1 MQEHYVRVLV
11 PLKLDW
17 IPVYRTEL
25 PLKRGD
31 YVNVALSGRKYTG
44 VVWECDALPDISSGR
59 ILPVLSAA
67 EGLPAASEREMKF
80 WTFLSEY
87 YLCSLGEVYKA
98 ARPAQLLRAWQAE
111 LRRMEKA
118 ENARLARKD
127 ALDSAVARLE
137 LRLAALEEKI
147 SSPHRSETVVS
158 GLVSRKE
165 RILAQLEEKRKAAA
179 ALSGQEDIPTTAPA
193 ANTERPLVVHGTQR
207 LQTYMEAVTEALD
220 AGGQVLILTPETAFC
235 ERLETFFSQ
244 RLGSRL
250 HTVGSP
256 ARRGRTAIALEQGT
270 GIAVVC
276 TKNGIFLPFSRLS
289 LIIIDEEQDSLYKQN
304 DSAPRYNGRDSALM
318 LAELHSARVLLGSP
332 SPSLETAYNCMN
344 GKFVQLRLPE
354 TTGRL
359 SVIDVKAE
367 RKKNG
372 MSGYFSRKLVA
383 AIRGC
388 KGKVTLIRGWEKPET
403 LNMEISTL
411 FPENAPEVL
420 SPGELKSRG
429 CDGTRLLAILQ
440 ADALVDDRSFRCD
453 EKALQLVETLRAL
466 VPELI
471 IQTAVSERFDGS
483 KTLESLLAERREFNF
498 PPFSRMVEIRSE
510 ADGEARARHFLK
522 RDAQLGRNK
531 RRILADLPRDCYPDV
546 DPA

>member
-31 YVNVALSGRKYTG
+31 YVNVALSGRNYTG
-44 VVWECDALPDISSGR
+44 VVWECDALPDISFGR
-59 ILPVLSAA
+59 ILPVLSTA
-67 EGLPAASEREMKF
+67 EGLPAASEKEMKF

-111 LRRMEKA
+111 LRRMKKTEK
-118 ENARLARKD
+118 ARLARKD

-137 LRLAALEEKI
+137 FRLAALEEKI

-165 RILAQLEEKRKAAA
+165 RILAQLEEKRMAAA
-179 ALSGQEDIPTTAPA
+179 ALSGQEDIPAPAPA
-193 ANTERPLVVHGTQR
+193 ANTGRPLVVHGTQR

-220 AGGQVLILTPETAFC
+220 AGGQILILTPETAFC
-235 ERLETFFSQ
+235 KRLEDFFRQ
-244 RLGSRL
+244 HLGSRL
-250 HTVGSP
+250 HTADSP
-256 ARRGRTAIALEQGT
+256 ARRGRTAITLEHGA

-354 TTGRL
+354 TAGRL

-388 KGKVTLIRGWEKPET
+388 KGKVTLVRGWEKPET

-420 SPGELKSRG
+420 SLSELKSRG

-498 PPFSRMVEIRSE
+498 PPFSRMVEVRSE

-531 RRILADLPRDCYPDV
+531 RKILADLPRDCYPDV

>member
-1 MQEHYVRVLV
+1 
-11 PLKLDW
+11 
-17 IPVYRTEL
+17 
-25 PLKRGD
+25 
-31 YVNVALSGRKYTG
+31 
-44 VVWECDALPDISSGR
+44 
-59 ILPVLSAA
+59 
-67 EGLPAASEREMKF
+67 
-80 WTFLSEY
+80 
-87 YLCSLGEVYKA
+87 
-98 ARPAQLLRAWQAE
+98 
-111 LRRMEKA
+111 
-118 ENARLARKD
+118 
-127 ALDSAVARLE
+127 
-137 LRLAALEEKI
+137 
-147 SSPHRSETVVS
+147 
-158 GLVSRKE
+158 
-165 RILAQLEEKRKAAA
+165 
-179 ALSGQEDIPTTAPA
+179 
-193 ANTERPLVVHGTQR
+193 
-207 LQTYMEAVTEALD
+207 
-220 AGGQVLILTPETAFC
+220 
-235 ERLETFFSQ
+235 
-244 RLGSRL
+244 
-250 HTVGSP
+250 
-256 ARRGRTAIALEQGT
+256 
-270 GIAVVC
+270 
-276 TKNGIFLPFSRLS
+276 
-289 LIIIDEEQDSLYKQN
+289 
-304 DSAPRYNGRDSALM
+304 M

-332 SPSLETAYNCMN
+332 SPSLETAYNCMT
-344 GKFVQLRLPE
+344 GKFVRLRLPE
-354 TTGRL
+354 SAGRL

-411 FPENAPEVL
+411 FPENTPEVL
-420 SPGELKSRG
+420 SLGELKSRG

-453 EKALQLVETLRAL
+453 EKGLQLVETLRAL

>member
-11 PLKLDW
+11 PLRLDW

-31 YVNVALSGRKYTG
+31 YVNVALSGRNYIG
-44 VVWECDALPDISSGR
+44 VVWECDAVPDISSGR

-67 EGLPAASEREMKF
+67 EGIPAASEREMKF
-80 WTFLSEY
+80 WAFLSEY

-111 LRRMEKA
+111 LRRMERT
-118 ENARLARKD
+118 ENARLARKE

-147 SSPHRSETVVS
+147 SSPHRSEAVVS

-179 ALSGQEDIPTTAPA
+179 ALSGREDIPAPAPA
-193 ANTERPLVVHGTQR
+193 ANTGRPLLVHGTQR
-207 LQTYMEAVTEALD
+207 LQTYLEAVTEALD

-250 HTVGSP
+250 HTAGSP
-256 ARRGRTAIALEQGT
+256 ARRGRTAIALEQGA
-270 GIAVVC
+270 GIAVVS

-344 GKFVQLRLPE
+344 GKFAQLRLPE
-354 TTGRL
+354 SAGRL

-420 SPGELKSRG
+420 SLSELKSRG

-498 PPFSRMVEIRSE
+498 PPFSRMVEVRSE

-531 RRILADLPRDCYPDV
+531 RKILADLPRDCYPDV